1 MGYSDN
7 NIEDL
12 VVGQSNWKDRAHQ
25 RKLDKPWLKKS
36 RAIAFKVLD
45 ALKSKK
51 MTQVQLAELLE
62 VSPQQVNKIV
72 MGRENLTLDTISKL
86 EDALGISLFVMPN
99 ELIETTPAASS
110 ELPEFKQVSK
120 RELKVSEPTKVNIL
134 K

>member
-1 MGYSDN
+1 MSNGKI

-12 VVGQSNWKDRAHQ
+12 VVGQSNWKDRARQ
-25 RKLDKPWLKKS
+25 RNVDKPWLKKS
-36 RAIAFKVLD
+36 RAIAFRVLD
-45 ALKSKK
+45 ALKAKK
-51 MTQVQLAELLE
+51 MTQVQLAKLLD

-72 MGRENLTLDTISKL
+72 MGRENLTLETISKL

-120 RELKVSEPTKVNIL
+120 RELIVSEPTKTNI
-134 K
+134 